1 MNAGRSDLHDLGSRR
16 EVPLVPK
23 YGQGDSGLHLFAQE
37 ELKSTYLEWLK
48 ANDLTD
54 RTSIPPGADFS
65 SFSLFARGL
74 ESCSGTQKTDW
85 RHQRQALPAPK
96 LND

>member
-1 MNAGRSDLHDLGSRR
+1 VNAGRSDLHDLGSRR

-65 SFSLFARGL
+65 SFSLFRTEPRILLRNSKNRLASS
-74 ESCSGTQKTDW
+74 ETSS
-85 RHQRQALPAPK
+85 ASSEIE
-96 LND
+96 